1 MTDNQS
7 FQEHLQT
14 AYQSLLNKHS
24 QAVPENERIKLDLHC
39 HDANSDVTDE
49 LLGRIL
55 RFPETWLKTDELVQ
69 QLRKNRCDVITITN
83 HNNARSCWSLL
94 DKGEDI
100 LVGAEFSCHF
110 LEYDTKLHVLAYGF
124 SPEQEVKLNKYRKN
138 LYHFLT
144 YTVENDI
151 PTILPHPLY
160 FYGPKSGVNPD
171 LFEKLTLLFE
181 RFEVMNGQRDV
192 WQNLLTWEW
201 LNSITPEQIEQWQ
214 AKHGIQSRNFCKQI
228 LRKHISG
235 GSDDHMGLFAG
246 TCGSYLQVSDLETKR
261 QTSPLSRLALEAIR
275 EGAIHPFGT
284 VANHEKLNVA
294 FIDYLSQVALY
305 MKDPGLLRMFLHH
318 GSLQEKLLSLGVS
331 NMMQELR
338 RHRFTMFFFKT
349 LHEALRGKR
358 PSLLSRFKISPEF
371 RPMMLEIDEIAKAKD
386 RDQDRYTH
394 LVKEGIPR
402 MFTAL
407 NTVMAGRIKTKT
419 KKLGHLNWERRIDAA
434 SLINKFEIPTH
445 FRMLFAGNTDK
456 ALENL
461 SQVNVSEFFDTLSF
475 PMLASAFIAG
485 ASLISSRVLMNQREL
500 VNGFAKTLGK
510 FEHPE
515 RVLWLT
521 DTLCDKNGVSAS
533 LSAKLEFI
541 RANDLNI
548 NFLTCHQTLAAQP
561 HLKVVRPVGSF
572 AVPGYADQMFYVPD
586 LLEIKRVFIEGG
598 YDRIICST
606 ELLMGLVALFL
617 KESMAV
623 PVYFFMH
630 TDWLEFFSRTTSLEP
645 QVIDRIRRMLRA
657 FYLRFDGI
665 FVMNQDHRDWL
676 TGPAIGFDA
685 KRIFD
690 TAHWV
695 DKRFYPRAGNRARIF
710 GGRVADHEIVVLYA
724 GRISEEKGVF
734 DLPKLVR
741 QAEKEKVPFKLVIA
755 GKGPAEAALQQQLPE
770 ALFLGWVD
778 RETMPE
784 LYSQADLL
792 ILPSRFDTFGN
803 VILEAMSC
811 GTAVA
816 AYAEKGPKSIIK
828 SQKNGILAQDLD
840 DMLVKLKSFVNDARY
855 RHALK
860 KNSLKRAKAYQ
871 PEQIMEA
878 LTRNI
883 GLSITADRIK
893 ALAVSKKT
901 VPQSRLAEKN
911 LKQAIGY

>member
-1 MTDNQS
+1 L
-7 FQEHLQT
+7 E
-14 AYQSLLNKHS
+14 
-24 QAVPENERIKLDLHC
+24 
-39 HDANSDVTDE
+39 
-49 LLGRIL
+49 
-55 RFPETWLKTDELVQ
+55 
-69 QLRKNRCDVITITN
+69 
-83 HNNARSCWSLL
+83 
-94 DKGEDI
+94 KGEDV

-124 SPEQEVKLNKYRKN
+124 SPEQEVKLNTYRKN

-160 FYGPKSGVNPD
+160 FYGPKSGVNPE
-171 LFEKLTLLFE
+171 LFEKLALLFE

-201 LNSITPEQIEQWQ
+201 LNSITAEKIELWQ
-214 AKHGIQSRNFCKQI
+214 QKHGITSNNFCKDI
-228 LRKHISG
+228 LTKHICG

-246 TCGSYLQVSDLETKR
+246 TCGSYLQVPGLEIRR
-261 QTSPLSRLALEAIR
+261 QTNPLSQLALEAIR
-275 EGAIHPFGT
+275 EGAIHPFGS

-318 GSLQEKLLSLGVS
+318 GSLREKLIGLGVS

-358 PSLLSRFKISPEF
+358 PSLLSRFKISSEF
-371 RPMMLEIDEIAKAKD
+371 KPMMQEIDEIAKAKD

-419 KKLGHLNWERRIDAA
+419 QKLGHLDWERRIDAA
-434 SLINKFEIPTH
+434 SLISKFEIPTH
-445 FRMLFAGNTDK
+445 FRMLFAGNPDR
-456 ALENL
+456 ALDDV
-461 SQVNVSEFFDTLSF
+461 SQVNVAEFFDTLSF
-475 PMLASAFIAG
+475 PALASAFIAG
-485 ASLISSRVLMNQREL
+485 ASLISSRVLMNQRKL
-500 VNGFAKTLGK
+500 VNGFAKTLGR

-521 DTLCDKNGVSAS
+521 DTLGDKNGVSVS
-533 LSAKLEFI
+533 LSAKLGFI
-541 RANDLNI
+541 QAHALNI
-548 NFLTCHQTLAAQP
+548 DFLTCHQTLPAQP
-561 HLKVVRPVGSF
+561 HLNVVRPVGSF
-572 AVPGYADQMFYVPD
+572 SLPGYPDQMIHVPD

-617 KESMAV
+617 KESLAV

-630 TDWLEFFSRTTSLEP
+630 TDWLEFFSRTTSLEL

-657 FYLRFDGI
+657 FYLQFDGI
-665 FVMNQDHRDWL
+665 FVMNQDHRNWL
-676 TGPAIGFDA
+676 TGPAIGFEA
-685 KRIFD
+685 QRIFD

-695 DKRFYPRAGNRARIF
+695 DERFYPRAGNRARIF
-710 GGRVADHEIVVLYA
+710 GNRIADHEIVVLYA

-734 DLPKLVR
+734 DLPKLAQ
-741 QAEKEKVPFKLVIA
+741 QAKKQGVPIKLVIA
-755 GKGPAEAALQQQLPE
+755 GKGPAEDALKSQLPE

-784 LYSQADLL
+784 LYSQVDLL

-828 SQKNGILAQDLD
+828 SKRNGILAQDLD
-840 DMLVKLKSFVNDARY
+840 DMFVQLQSFVNDARY
-855 RHALK
+855 RRTLK
-860 KNSLKRAKAYQ
+860 QNSLKRAKAYR
-871 PEQIMEA
+871 PEQIMAA

-883 GLSITADRIK
+883 GLTDTAERIGSLATPSK
-893 ALAVSKKT
+893 A
-901 VPQSRLAEKN
+901 VPQSQPAAKRF
-911 LKQAIGY
+911 KQAIGY